1 MAPWGGERTKARPDK
16 AVPVQRWKALG
27 VASEEPD
34 RQGLRDAAT
43 ILPFAAAALLAPPLI
58 WIFAGPTE
66 PGRVPLIIV
75 YIFGIWAVIIL
86 AAFLLAQRIA
96 RLADEHPRRRDNGGP

>member
-1 MAPWGGERTKARPDK
+1 M
-16 AVPVQRWKALG
+16 
-27 VASEEPD
+27 ASEEPD

-66 PGRVPLIIV
+66 PGRVPLIIL
-75 YIFGIWAVIIL
+75 YIFGIWAAIIL
-86 AAFLLAQRIA
+86 AAFLLARRMA
-96 RLADEHPRRRDNGGP
+96 KLTDEQPKRRDNGGGP

>member
-1 MAPWGGERTKARPDK
+1 M
-16 AVPVQRWKALG
+16 
-27 VASEEPD
+27 ASEEPD

-66 PGRVPLIIV
+66 PGRVPLIVI

-86 AAFLLAQRIA
+86 AAFLLARRIG
-96 RLADEHPRRRDNGGP
+96 RLTDHDPQRRDGGP

>member
-1 MAPWGGERTKARPDK
+1 M
-16 AVPVQRWKALG
+16 
-27 VASEEPD
+27 ASEEPD

-66 PGRVPLIIV
+66 QGRVPLIVI
-75 YIFGIWAVIIL
+75 YIFGIWAAIIL
-86 AAFLLAQRIA
+86 AAFLLARRIG
-96 RLADEHPRRRDNGGP
+96 RLRDDHTQRRDGAP

>member
-1 MAPWGGERTKARPDK
+1 LAA
-16 AVPVQRWKALG
+16 
-27 VASEEPD
+27 EEPD

-58 WIFAGPTE
+58 WIFAGPAA
-66 PGRVPLIIV
+66 PGRVPPIIL

-86 AAFLLAQRIA
+86 ATFVLARRIA
-96 RLADEHPRRRDNGGP
+96 RLKDEDGPKGGEGGS